1 MSSPALDRTARL
13 DLDGSWAIGG
23 KIHGGYLLSEIA
35 RAALGLLGDG
45 HPHPLAV
52 SAMFVSA
59 PDPGPAELAVEVLR
73 RGRSVSSLRARLSQ
87 GDAVR
92 TEVLLTAGTLPTAGE
107 ALWVAPT
114 GAPELPPV
122 EDCPARAG
130 AAPGRGPHRPPR
142 PRRPAARPGD
152 DRLGGR
158 PPRARR
164 RTPRLGASGPARPT
178 RAACGRTAT
187 IDPLWLLVAGDALPP
202 LTFNFGLLGWVPTV
216 SLDMHLRT
224 LPTGGWLKAVQRAQL
239 IADNW
244 LDETCD
250 LYDET
255 RAARRLGPPVRGLP
269 RRLTRTVPASPAPTG
284 VPLAQARQHRR
295 STSA

>member
-1 MSSPALDRTARL
+1 VSSPAVDRTATL

-35 RAALGLLGDG
+35 RAAVGMLDDG

-52 SAMFVSA
+52 SALFVSA

-87 GDAVR
+87 GEAVR

-107 ALWVAPT
+107 ALWIAPT
-114 GAPELPPV
+114 GVPELPPA
-122 EDCPARAG
+122 EDCPRAP
-130 AAPGRGPHRPPR
+130 ALRPDGVRIGHLDHVDLRLDPATTGWAVG
-142 PRRPAARPGD
+142 RPAHVAELRGWVRPDPETDARSVTTDG
-152 DRLGGR
+152 
-158 PPRARR
+158 
-164 RTPRLGASGPARPT
+164 TV
-178 RAACGRTAT
+178 
-187 IDPLWLLVAGDALPP
+187 DPLWLLVAGDALPP

-250 LYDET
+250 LYDESG
-255 RAARRLGPPVRGLP
+255 RLVG
-269 RRLTRTVPASPAPTG
+269 S
-284 VPLAQARQHRR
+284 ARQFAGYR
-295 STSA
+295 AG